1 MTGNQCLA
9 DKKRQKEARS
19 FNIHQIL
26 GDGQFEH
33 TRKHIEH
40 MGIILNMTSLDEH
53 VPEIERNIRTIKES
67 VQATVNL
74 FPLVS
79 QEADSGNSI

>member
-1 MTGNQCLA
+1 
-9 DKKRQKEARS
+9 
-19 FNIHQIL
+19 
-26 GDGQFEH
+26 
-33 TRKHIEH
+33 

-79 QEADSGNSI
+79 QEADREKSI